1 MIETSEEVVTT
12 LDLITLLIPLFEIN
26 VFEVM
31 ESIFDDFNMTE
42 FVSRNVEK
50 NFKVNVSGVTKMVE

>member
-31 ESIFDDFNMTE
+31 ESIFDDFNMKE